1 MLHLQLDE
9 GLVGKVATS
18 GVGMIVSDIHN
29 HPCYVG
35 TPDIMNCAI
44 LVPIKV
50 NTRILGVVNIVN
62 PEINSFN
69 KQDLELLQTLAN
81 QVAVALENTRLYQM
95 LQEAQEQLVQS
106 ERLRAVGELAAGVA
120 HNFNNVLTSIIGY
133 TELLQNEQSLKPFAP
148 SLISSCNPL
157 IREECGPCRSADKS
171 HSRCHGGHRMGEA
184 FRLRPASGQ

>member
-1 MLHLQLDE
+1 MLRLQLDE

-29 HPCYVG
+29 HPDYVG

-44 LVPIKV
+44 LVPIQV
-50 NTRILGVVNIVN
+50 NTRILGVVNIEN

-81 QVAVALENTRLYQM
+81 QVAVALENARLYQM

-106 ERLRAVGELAAGVA
+106 ERLRAVGELAAGAA

-133 TELLQNEQSLKPFAP
+133 TELFQNEQRLKPFAP
-148 SLISSCNPL
+148 QLDI
-157 IREECGPCRSADKS
+157 IMQSA
-171 HSRCHGGHRMGEA
+171 HQGAVIAR
-184 FRLRPASGQ
+184 